1 MQILV
6 PELSSMKIKNTI
18 ETSHAFLILLKR
30 SVNNLKTRTY
40 IQGKM
45 MLALSTLCVFTPPPR
60 KSFKMRV
67 IKVQFSTLYYS
78 KTTKH
83 HQYLGGPPRH
93 QPVYCSKKPKKCNS
107 KQFCLKDILM
117 KCFIT
122 QNGHQDSY
130 EVNNNDNNFYC
141 IILSI
146 LDH

>member
-1 MQILV
+1 MSERTLLKIISWFLPTFHLIYKKKIITFFFDADFIV
-6 PELSSMKIKNTI
+6 LSMKIKNTI

-60 KSFKMRV
+60 KSFKMWV

-93 QPVYCSKKPKKCNS
+93 QPVYCSKKPKKV
-107 KQFCLKDILM
+107 QL
-117 KCFIT
+117 
-122 QNGHQDSY
+122 
-130 EVNNNDNNFYC
+130 
-141 IILSI
+141 
-146 LDH
+146 